1 MKKLL
6 SIIFVFM
13 LWISSISA
21 YNLNNKDLS
30 RLSNFELQVA
40 KIFENDISKA
50 YNFQKNINIL
60 LPKYKD
66 NTKNKAILNYLN
78 QFTNNTI
85 KSYEQKILEKI
96 RLEEEKRLE
105 ELKQK
110 EKDEKIKAEI
120 IDLEKQYINKLPVL
134 NRETQTI
141 STFTI
146 EPRFDHIYL
155 KNIYLKNIGT
165 VSDMT
170 NIFEKLYLVSDE
182 NAIFAEWYVIW
193 DYLYF
198 DITWDLVLDKNK
210 LKIFY
215 IKATFKEITNQSQTW
230 ELKFEL
236 STPNNWLIWTLNG
249 IRATSYSNGSYI
261 SSEVKITNPIITFLS
276 YTSSIISTQN
286 DFKSSYSNLLE
297 FRVNN
302 SWNRRL
308 DLDSFEFK
316 IYWSF
321 LNSIDQDSEIVLKIK
336 WSNQEFWRVKISDI
350 ENSSLIIKHSWD
362 AYNFISQNSYTDYRL
377 EINHIWNPS
386 WFREVRLF
394 NVVIWDGFGWLIN
407 NLNDYSNTGLPAN
420 VDYYRY

>member
-1 MKKLL
+1 MKYLL
-6 SIIFVFM
+6 SIIFVFF
-13 LWISSISA
+13 LSFSHISA
-21 YNLNNKDLS
+21 YELNKKDLS
-30 RLSNFELQVA
+30 RLSSFETQLV

-50 YNFQKNINIL
+50 YNFQKTLVNL
-60 LPKYKD
+60 RPKYRE
-66 NTKNKAILNYLN
+66 NTKNRSIINYLN
-78 QFTNNTI
+78 NFTSNKI
-85 KSYEQKILEKI
+85 KSYEKDILEKI
-96 RLEEEKRLE
+96 REEEKKRLE
-105 ELKQK
+105 ELNQK

-120 IDLEKQYINKLPVL
+120 IDLEKNYINKLSVL
-134 NRETQTI
+134 SRETQTI

-146 EPRFDHIYL
+146 EPKHD
-155 KNIYLKNIGT
+155 NIYLKNVYLKNIWNL
-165 VSDMT
+165 SDMT
-170 NIFEKLYLVSDE
+170 NIFEKLYLVNDD
-182 NAIFAEWYVIW
+182 NVIFSEWFVIW
-193 DYLYF
+193 EYIYF
-198 DITWDLVLDKNK
+198 NINWDLILDKNK
-210 LKIFY
+210 LKNFY
-215 IKATFKEITNQSQTW
+215 VKAVFKEITNQSQTW

-276 YTSSIISTQN
+276 YTNSIISSQN
-286 DFKSSYSNLLE
+286 DFKPSYSNLLE

-350 ENSSLIIKHSWD
+350 ENSSLIIRHSWD

-420 VDYYRY
+420 VEYYRY